1 MKFRSVVLIISI
13 LFSVN
18 CSFAQQKVRIYGY
31 VIDTDNRGV
40 EMANVYFENT
50 TTGTVTNQNGYYE
63 LNAEI
68 KDSATIVYSLLG
80 YQTIK
85 HKLFPGQKVLQ
96 ISVELPSVTKQ
107 IKDIDV
113 VAQRRQTSTLDYIDP
128 SKNRLMPNA
137 AGGIE
142 SLLITFAGVSQ
153 SNELSSQYN
162 VRGGSFD
169 ENIVYVN
176 GIEVYRPLLIRAGQQ
191 EGLSF
196 INPDMVKSLGFSAG
210 GYDAMYGDKMSSV
223 LDIQYKQP
231 TENEATVSLS
241 LLGASA
247 YVASAN
253 KRFSQLHG
261 LRYKTSEYLL
271 GTLDT
276 KGEYSPN
283 FLDYQTFMSYK
294 LAPKWELNFLGNFSQ
309 NSFVFRPV
317 KQETSFGTYQMA
329 RNMTIFYEGQEK
341 DLFRTAF
348 GALTLRYKPK
358 PALQLSWLAS
368 AFYTNENDTY
378 DILGEYVLSEVKMD
392 AKNPD
397 D

>member
-1 MKFRSVVLIISI
+1 MKFRSVVLIISV

-18 CSFAQQKVRIYGY
+18 YSFAQQKVRIYGY

-128 SKNRLMPNA
+128 SKYKLMPNA

-196 INPDMVKSLGFSAG
+196 INPDMVKSLAFSAG

-231 TENEATVSLS
+231 TQNEASVSIS

-276 KGEYSPN
+276 KGEYSPD
-283 FLDYQTFMSYK
+283 FLDYQTYMSYK

-329 RNMTIFYEGQEK
+329 RNMTIF
-341 DLFRTAF
+341 
-348 GALTLRYKPK
+348 
-358 PALQLSWLAS
+358 
-368 AFYTNENDTY
+368 
-378 DILGEYVLSEVKMD
+378 
-392 AKNPD
+392 
-397 D
+397 